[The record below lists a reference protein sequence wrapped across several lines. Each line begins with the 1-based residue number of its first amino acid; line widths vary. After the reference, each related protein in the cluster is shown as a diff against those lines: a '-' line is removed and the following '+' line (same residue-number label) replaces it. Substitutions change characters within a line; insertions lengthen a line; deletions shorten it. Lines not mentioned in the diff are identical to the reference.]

1 MLLLADVILANLE
14 ANLQDKVTV
23 IRLQRIRFR
32 VVMSEETGFGE
43 RSLICRK
50 TRLVVLLGIF
60 SFKLLYEN
68 RT

>member
-50 TRLVVLLGIF
+50 TCLVVLLGIF

>member
-60 SFKLLYEN
+60 FKLLCEN